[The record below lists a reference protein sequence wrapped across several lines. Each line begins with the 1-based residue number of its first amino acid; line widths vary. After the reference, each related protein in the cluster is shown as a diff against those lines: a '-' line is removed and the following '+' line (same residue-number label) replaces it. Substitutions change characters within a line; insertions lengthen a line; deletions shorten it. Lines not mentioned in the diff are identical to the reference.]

1 MHTDKRRSQSLIY
14 VLSYLCAS
22 VCICG
27 RFPAYAQSPDDAGAK
42 FEIADIHPAAK
53 VTGQMNQFMGTSPP
67 RNGRYEIRNASMLD
81 LVRLAYGFD
90 QDKVLGG
97 PSWLE
102 MDRFDVIAKI
112 PANAGGTATPAD
124 AGLSD
129 SVKEMLQALLADRFS
144 LKVHKDTKPLPV
156 YVLTVGKKPMLKEAD
171 GSGDTGCK
179 AQSDTSGSDGPTFF
193 MNGTGI
199 KLGPGNTIR
208 YACRNMTMEA
218 FAAGFRMMLGSPNMQ
233 NPVQDQTGL
242 KGSWNFD
249 VHWSFG
255 LLMMNQ
261 QDPGDRITAFDAIE
275 KQLGLKLEE
284 RQIPTPVIV
293 VDSVNQ
299 KPTPN
304 PPGVAEALPDIPVP
318 TEFDVANI
326 KPTDPAAGMGGR
338 FGMQPGGRLNAQGLP
353 MQFFLMR
360 AFNANS
366 SDQLV
371 GVPGWAQSERFD
383 ITAKAPAS
391 AGNLDMVSM
400 APLLLS
406 LLMDRFKLAYH
417 TEERPLTAYTLVAVK
432 PKLKKAD
439 PAIRTSCKNPPSAP
453 GAPQG
458 EVTMVCQNMTIAQFA
473 EQLRNRG
480 QGLSFGVLDSTG
492 LEGGWDFTLTYNQLA
507 GMILGGGRGGSAGP
521 SESATPMAS
530 DPGGGLSIFEAI
542 EKQLGLKL
550 EAQKRPL
557 PVIVID
563 HLEQKPTDN

>member
-1 MHTDKRRSQSLIY
+1 M
-14 VLSYLCAS
+14 V
-22 VCICG
+22 
-27 RFPAYAQSPDDAGAK
+27 FAQSRDEAGTK

-53 VTGQMNQFMGTSPP
+53 VTGQLNQFMRTSPP
-67 RNGRYEIRNASMLD
+67 RDGRYEIRNASMLD

-90 QDKVLGG
+90 PDKVLGG

-102 MDRFDVIAKI
+102 MDRFDAIAKV
-112 PANAGGTATPAD
+112 PAGGGGTAVPAEG
-124 AGLSD
+124 GLSD
-129 SVKEMLQALLADRFS
+129 SLKEMLQSLLADRFS
-144 LKVHKDTKPLPV
+144 LKVHKDTKPLPT
-156 YVLTVGKKPMLKEAD
+156 YVLTVGKKPLLKEAD

-179 AQSDTSGSDGPTFF
+179 AQSDTSGSDGVTFF

-233 NPVQDQTGL
+233 NPVLDQTGL
-242 KGSWNFD
+242 KGAWNFD
-249 VHWSFG
+249 IRWSFG
-255 LLMMNQ
+255 LFMMNQ
-261 QDPGDRITAFDAIE
+261 QDPGDRITAFDALE

-293 VDSVNQ
+293 VDSVNEQ
-299 KPTPN
+299 PTPN
-304 PPGVAEALPDIPVP
+304 PPGVAEALPDVPLP
-318 TEFDVANI
+318 TEFDVADI

-338 FGMQPGGRLNAQGLP
+338 FQMQPGGRLNAQGLP

-371 GVPGWAQSERFD
+371 GIPGWAQSERFD

-406 LLMDRFKLAYH
+406 LLKDRFKLAYH
-417 TEERPLTAYTLVAVK
+417 TEERPLTAYALVATK

-439 PAIRTSCKNPPSAP
+439 PASRTSCKNPPIPTAQ
-453 GAPQG
+453 QG
-458 EVTMVCQNMTIAQFA
+458 EITMVCQNYTMAQFA
-473 EQLRNRG
+473 ERLRYMG
-480 QGLSFGVLDSTG
+480 PGLANGILDSTG

-507 GMILGGGRGGSAGP
+507 GMNLGGGRGGNAGQ
-521 SESATPMAS
+521 SESAAPMAS
-530 DPGGGLSIFEAI
+530 DPSGGLSIFEAI

-550 EAQKRPL
+550 ETQKRPL
-557 PVIVID
+557 PVVVID